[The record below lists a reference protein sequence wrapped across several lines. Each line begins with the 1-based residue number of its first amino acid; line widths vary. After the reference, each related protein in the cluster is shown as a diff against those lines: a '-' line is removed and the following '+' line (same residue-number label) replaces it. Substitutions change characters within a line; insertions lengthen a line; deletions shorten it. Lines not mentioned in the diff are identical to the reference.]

1 MNLKEDYEKIIKDHK
16 LPSYEYLNKEFELM
30 YVTKLEEIKFPLRFI
45 RRRMNDKIAWFC
57 NILQNIIQPN
67 PGSIIGLEES
77 KFFSNEDKEKMIC
90 LLRELMYIE
99 RESLLLDIEYDNKKD
114 VEYINNVFNKWDK
127 IKEDISHFSEI
138 LKNGWKTDI
147 KKESKEHYFG

>member
-1 MNLKEDYEKIIKDHK
+1 
-16 LPSYEYLNKEFELM
+16 
-30 YVTKLEEIKFPLRFI
+30 
-45 RRRMNDKIAWFC
+45 
-57 NILQNIIQPN
+57 
-67 PGSIIGLEES
+67 
-77 KFFSNEDKEKMIC
+77 
-90 LLRELMYIE
+90 MYIE